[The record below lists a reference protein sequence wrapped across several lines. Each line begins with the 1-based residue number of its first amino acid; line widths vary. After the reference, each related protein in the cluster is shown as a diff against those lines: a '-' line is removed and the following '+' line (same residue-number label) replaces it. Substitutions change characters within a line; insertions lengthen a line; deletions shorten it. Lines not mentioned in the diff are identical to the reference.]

1 MIIVTDL
8 CIRCQSDLKGLLPGH
23 SMKFQL
29 PRYFDGD
36 GATIMVVTNFF
47 VVMVVVMMLVV
58 MEKGITMIMIL
69 IYFPEG
75 GGLNRLQ
82 WFSYSQSFAAS
93 NKVYISFYISQLCC
107 I

>member
-1 MIIVTDL
+1 
-8 CIRCQSDLKGLLPGH
+8 
-23 SMKFQL
+23 
-29 PRYFDGD
+29 
-36 GATIMVVTNFF
+36 
-47 VVMVVVMMLVV
+47 MMLLV

-93 NKVYISFYISQLCC
+93 NEVFRSIFLSSAVFDLR
-107 I
+107 

>member
-1 MIIVTDL
+1 
-8 CIRCQSDLKGLLPGH
+8 
-23 SMKFQL
+23 MKFQL

-36 GATIMVVTNFF
+36 GGDEVF
-47 VVMVVVMMLVV
+47 VMILVV

-93 NKVYISFYISQLCC
+93 NKVFRSIFHSSAVFNLR
-107 I
+107 

>member
-1 MIIVTDL
+1 
-8 CIRCQSDLKGLLPGH
+8 
-23 SMKFQL
+23 
-29 PRYFDGD
+29 
-36 GATIMVVTNFF
+36 
-47 VVMVVVMMLVV
+47 MMLVV

-93 NKVYISFYISQLCC
+93 NKVFRSIFHSSAVFNLR
-107 I
+107 

>member
-1 MIIVTDL
+1 
-8 CIRCQSDLKGLLPGH
+8 
-23 SMKFQL
+23 
-29 PRYFDGD
+29 
-36 GATIMVVTNFF
+36 
-47 VVMVVVMMLVV
+47 MMLLV

-93 NKVYISFYISQLCC
+93 NKVFRSIFHSSAVSNPPTHENVVLVHVLHFFSRWD
-107 I
+107 